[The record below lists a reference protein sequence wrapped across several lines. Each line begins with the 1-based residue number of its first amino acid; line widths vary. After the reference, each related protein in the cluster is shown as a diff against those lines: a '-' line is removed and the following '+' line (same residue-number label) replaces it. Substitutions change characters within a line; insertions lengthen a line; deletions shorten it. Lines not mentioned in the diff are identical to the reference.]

1 MSIDSYFKRNNKV
14 IDDDPT
20 PACSPHP
27 SESSESTTVIP
38 AMQATPL
45 QRQAIKDK
53 DNKDNSLLLVMNLPL
68 LVGRRGG
75 EGGAGEGEQHT

>member
-1 MSIDSYFKRNNKV
+1 
-14 IDDDPT
+14 
-20 PACSPHP
+20 
-27 SESSESTTVIP
+27 
-38 AMQATPL
+38 MQATPL